1 MKFYKGKIME
11 IKIIKTDYIKNDHEM
26 IDQIFKVWLYSF
38 RMNMI
43 EEEYWKLDENETIE
57 QMEKHYNE
65 KKRYFIEKELED
77 NIYSVSIK
85 EDII

>member
-1 MKFYKGKIME
+1 ME
-11 IKIIKTDYIKNDHEM
+11 IKIMKIDYLKNDHEI

-57 QMEKHYNE
+57 QVENHYNE

-85 EDII
+85 EDNHIVGHLF